1 MFDLID
7 GFMPES
13 SNLRDTS
20 ISRNKTLKSHDFH
33 FGSGDFEIRFK
44 CMSGFTTENAKFI
57 MPLQNKMS
65 YDDSFDSC
73 DSFGFTNQFYVVP
86 LKLINYQKLYES
98 LKKTWTTDSSCSRR
112 K

>member
-1 MFDLID
+1 MASAFWFKTVMYKGFSEKLMFDLID

-20 ISRNKTLKSHDFH
+20 ISRYKTLKSHDFH

-73 DSFGFTNQFYVVP
+73 DSFGFTNQFYY
-86 LKLINYQKLYES
+86 LA
-98 LKKTWTTDSSCSRR
+98 
-112 K
+112 